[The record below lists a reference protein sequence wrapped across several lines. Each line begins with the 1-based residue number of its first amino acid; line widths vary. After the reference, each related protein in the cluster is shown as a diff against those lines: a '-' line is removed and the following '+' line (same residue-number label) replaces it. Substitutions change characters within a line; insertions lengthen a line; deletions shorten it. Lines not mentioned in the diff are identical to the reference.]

1 MLLRLF
7 TRRLPEAACG
17 GLGGAGACQFPS
29 YYAQYLQSLGGRLDQ
44 AREQAARL
52 EASAADLGLSA
63 EAFIAKLTASPDD
76 AVQRSGD
83 LAQALLDDR
92 ARLEDAY
99 RLLAEAPVWQRP
111 FAFAAHADPAV
122 AQAAL
127 ERFQPALPVTP
138 EGFAYGALGLLLGLV
153 LLVMA
158 RGLFARRRKTRQ
170 KESFG

>member
-7 TRRLPEAACG
+7 TRRLPEAASG

-44 AREQAARL
+44 AREQAQRL
-52 EASAADLGLSA
+52 EASAADLGLTA
-63 EAFIAKLTASPDD
+63 EAFIARLGASADE
-76 AVQRSGD
+76 AVQRSGA

-92 ARLEDAY
+92 ARLEESY

-111 FAFAAHADPAV
+111 FVFAAHADPAV

-138 EGFAYGALGLLLGLV
+138 EGFAYGALGLLLGLA
-153 LLVMA
+153 LLMAA
-158 RGLFARRRKTRQ
+158 RGVFARRRRTRRE
-170 KESFG
+170 ESLG